1 MAATYRLVV
10 SSVSRYSSVVVDH
23 RRQRAVHYCD
33 GPCQLLRQ
41 GLDCTIAH
49 HSVCSELTDVCS
61 PLSHEHTL
69 ENATF
74 EMARSVHLHN
84 RRFTNGGT
92 DHRHS
97 PPVICGFRRGLPV
110 QAPVNLKNIA
120 GEVINL
126 ARGKMK
132 EFSLGYVPLQKRR
145 KVRLDHQGRKSTDVN
160 FLYGRLKR
168 NENNVPFS
176 LLQSSHYVEQQKIA
190 HGPFQKH
197 NIIPLQL
204 NGVAEENLMAR
215 LLEWTKVDSGI
226 SEKDIRACLNILL
239 KCSSDL
245 KRCTNIITRCI
256 KTKSF
261 GGNDTDHE
269 NDPSNAE
276 VLYRTMMSQFCSHL
290 KFSVGF
296 DQELLGDQRCR
307 DVSELENY
315 LHGMQEQSSHH
326 TFIDEQPPR
335 YEDVVCSPPSVKSL
349 PSFFPH
355 AEPHLD
361 DKEIPGSQKS
371 VQDIPTSQVSLPGIR
386 DQQDGSV
393 GIASPQTIPS
403 DNLDIRCSTNFSL
416 PSSKGFCVE
425 SLEALYTGGESN
437 VSEVWKKNSGG
448 RVNFGVDS
456 ADVGHQVTRNN
467 GNHSVPGSYLA
478 NEISENSRNKSAFLA
493 EMEHPHLPSEIHQC
507 TEGVNPDSVP
517 VQRLAENSSSNKD
530 DIERVL
536 MDLERLSQNIN
547 EQPQFMNCSQQADC
561 LQCCA
566 FESQNRSGMMS
577 PEGTPAASCKP
588 LGSSQEHLSKPV
600 SDGEVVRNEDESPL
614 LQILENIDFFAQE
627 LVESSATTGSKTG
640 TLAHKWSATKLQQD
654 LLAST
659 EGGKNVKVKMMPHK
673 VTERN
678 EPEKEAET
686 LPSPPCSPSA
696 VPPREGNTVVV
707 TPVSASVSCF
717 YLPQGAPV
725 PRSTAVG
732 QVIARIEATFANFKE
747 QRATIHDMGKVS
759 KACGCPLYWKA
770 ALFHGAGGET
780 TGFISASSLVDTWN
794 KLSLSC
800 FDESSKFVYLLA
812 KRGAAYL
819 EQEDFTLLLQDIV
832 DSHPGLTFLK
842 DAPEFHSR
850 YITTAIQRIF
860 YTVNRSWTGR
870 ITASELRRSNFL
882 QTLSLLEGEDD
893 INQITDYFSYEHFYV
908 IYCKFW
914 ELDTDHNLS
923 IDRRDLA
930 RYNYHASSERIIER
944 LFSGAVTR
952 GTSAQREG
960 RMSYAEFVW
969 FLISEEDKR
978 SPTSIEYWFRCMD
991 LDGDGVLS
999 MYELEHFYEEQHDR
1013 LEAMGFEPLPFHDL
1027 LCQMLDLVK
1036 PQQPGKITLRDLKRC
1051 GMAHVF
1057 FDTFFSLEKYLEH
1070 EQKDPFAI
1078 HKVNRNGQEL
1088 SDWDRFAAEEYDVL
1102 VAEDSESEHP
1112 DERPSEG
1119 DLECEQLEVALETG
1133 KKMEKLVKSELA
1145 A

>member
-386 DQQDGSV
+386 DQQDGM
-393 GIASPQTIPS
+393 
-403 DNLDIRCSTNFSL
+403 
-416 PSSKGFCVE
+416 
-425 SLEALYTGGESN
+425 
-437 VSEVWKKNSGG
+437 
-448 RVNFGVDS
+448 NFGVDS

-659 EGGKNVKVKMMPHK
+659 EGGKNVK
-673 VTERN
+673 
-678 EPEKEAET
+678 PEKEAET

-1078 HKVNRNGQEL
+1078 HKVIDRNGQEL

-1112 DERPSEG
+1112 DER
-1119 DLECEQLEVALETG
+1119 
-1133 KKMEKLVKSELA
+1133 
-1145 A
+1145 

>member
-1 MAATYRLVV
+1 
-10 SSVSRYSSVVVDH
+10 
-23 RRQRAVHYCD
+23 
-33 GPCQLLRQ
+33 
-41 GLDCTIAH
+41 
-49 HSVCSELTDVCS
+49 
-61 PLSHEHTL
+61 
-69 ENATF
+69 
-74 EMARSVHLHN
+74 
-84 RRFTNGGT
+84 
-92 DHRHS
+92 
-97 PPVICGFRRGLPV
+97 
-110 QAPVNLKNIA
+110 
-120 GEVINL
+120 
-126 ARGKMK
+126 
-132 EFSLGYVPLQKRR
+132 
-145 KVRLDHQGRKSTDVN
+145 
-160 FLYGRLKR
+160 
-168 NENNVPFS
+168 
-176 LLQSSHYVEQQKIA
+176 
-190 HGPFQKH
+190 
-197 NIIPLQL
+197 
-204 NGVAEENLMAR
+204 
-215 LLEWTKVDSGI
+215 
-226 SEKDIRACLNILL
+226 
-239 KCSSDL
+239 
-245 KRCTNIITRCI
+245 
-256 KTKSF
+256 
-261 GGNDTDHE
+261 
-269 NDPSNAE
+269 
-276 VLYRTMMSQFCSHL
+276 
-290 KFSVGF
+290 
-296 DQELLGDQRCR
+296 
-307 DVSELENY
+307 
-315 LHGMQEQSSHH
+315 
-326 TFIDEQPPR
+326 
-335 YEDVVCSPPSVKSL
+335 
-349 PSFFPH
+349 
-355 AEPHLD
+355 
-361 DKEIPGSQKS
+361 
-371 VQDIPTSQVSLPGIR
+371 
-386 DQQDGSV
+386 
-393 GIASPQTIPS
+393 
-403 DNLDIRCSTNFSL
+403 
-416 PSSKGFCVE
+416 
-425 SLEALYTGGESN
+425 
-437 VSEVWKKNSGG
+437 
-448 RVNFGVDS
+448 
-456 ADVGHQVTRNN
+456 
-467 GNHSVPGSYLA
+467 
-478 NEISENSRNKSAFLA
+478 
-493 EMEHPHLPSEIHQC
+493 
-507 TEGVNPDSVP
+507 
-517 VQRLAENSSSNKD
+517 
-530 DIERVL
+530 
-536 MDLERLSQNIN
+536 
-547 EQPQFMNCSQQADC
+547 
-561 LQCCA
+561 
-566 FESQNRSGMMS
+566 MS

-659 EGGKNVKVKMMPHK
+659 EGGKNVK
-673 VTERN
+673 ERN

-930 RYNYHASSERIIER
+930 RYNYHDSERATMPSV
-944 LFSGAVTR
+944 LFR

-1078 HKVNRNGQEL
+1078 HKEVDRNGQEL

-1102 VAEDSESEHP
+1102 VAEDSESDQSGRGESSP
-1112 DERPSEG
+1112 A
-1119 DLECEQLEVALETG
+1119 V
-1133 KKMEKLVKSELA
+1133 
-1145 A
+1145 